1 MTTLSKLWIAAVSTL
16 IIAAPSVRADET
28 VKTRCKSLIQKHRTG
43 VLTIKTKP
51 GANVTVRQLRHEFH
65 FGTAVS
71 SGMFRH
77 GMYGRDEATNR
88 NIAAYKS
95 VLAENFNAAVHENAL
110 KWYATERDSEGN
122 PDYSVADSILVFC
135 EANGIVM
142 RGHCIYW
149 GIDKFV
155 QGWIKKLDTA

>member
-1 MTTLSKLWIAAVSTL
+1 MTNVSRIWIAAATIL
-16 IIAAPSVRADET
+16 IIAAPSAWADET
-28 VKTRCKSLIQKHRTG
+28 VKTRSKPLIQRHRVG

-65 FGTAVS
+65 FGTAVC

-77 GMYGRDEATNR
+77 GMYGRDEATAR
-88 NIAAYKS
+88 NIAKYKS
-95 VLAENFNAAVHENAL
+95 VLAKNFNAAVHENAL
-110 KWYATERDSEGN
+110 KWYATERVREGN
-122 PDYSVADSILVFC
+122 PDYSAADSILVFC